1 MKIKFLWTLLTTLL
15 IASSM
20 YAQRPIPENTMVS
33 ETALFKREYPRVDKQ
48 KRGYF
53 RLYAPRRRR
62 YTWYAENDMT

>member
-53 RLYAPRRRR
+53 RSEERRVGKECRL
-62 YTWYAENDMT
+62 